1 MEDISIYTDY
11 IRLDAALK
19 LSGLVD
25 TGGQGKALIQGG
37 QVLVN
42 GEPCSM
48 RGKRLRP
55 GDCFSLGDQSFR
67 ITQGQEKPF

>member
-48 RGKRLRP
+48 RGKKLRP
-55 GDCFSLGDQSFR
+55 GDCLGVAHNTWGLS
-67 ITQGQEKPF
+67 QGHE

>member
-11 IRLDAALK
+11 IRLDAALQ

-25 TGGQGKALIQGG
+25 TGGQGKALTQGG
-37 QVLVN
+37 PVLVN
-42 GEPCSM
+42 GEPCPM
-48 RGKRLRP
+48 RGRTLRP
-55 GDCFSLGDQSFR
+55 GACFSLGDRSFC